1 MFAQKPPNIKKAIFN
16 FLRGVDIIREEEIVK
31 KLAHLSTAKK
41 YSTKERIFNR
51 TLNELF
57 AKGKLQKL
65 KFKDNTFITW
75 DNLTIQERNQKFA
88 RFYKL
93 VSEQY
98 KKMIGTSMYIGTN
111 QTGNQDSNPNYDPD
125 SNRYRGADKSPRKTP
140 TDLKAWLFD
149 NIENRD
155 IDRFDVLSEF
165 LYLEMQKSKLTYDTL
180 DGVFTQFDVAGIY
193 AGTNNSKTKNTITLA
208 DFRMLLG
215 RDMVMPMQN
224 VEDYKIFN
232 PKTKKPMFW
241 KYRNVEQ

>member
-1 MFAQKPPNIKKAIFN
+1 MFAQKPPKIKEAIFD
-16 FLRGVDIIREEEIVK
+16 FLRGVDIKNFNDIFDSVRKYTKSDTPKASIR
-31 KLAHLSTAKK
+31 
-41 YSTKERIFNR
+41 R
-51 TLNELF
+51 TLNELYN
-57 AKGKLQKL
+57 KGKIQKL

-75 DNLTIQERNQKFA
+75 DNLTPEERKKKFA

-111 QTGNQDSNPNYDPD
+111 QTGNQDSNPNYNPD

-149 NIENRD
+149 DIENRD

-208 DFRMLLG
+208 DFRALLG
-215 RDMVMPMQN
+215 RDEVMPMMN
-224 VEDYKIFN
+224 VEDYKIFK
-232 PKTKKPMFW
+232 PKEKKPMFW
-241 KYRNVEQ
+241 SLRGVEQ

>member
-1 MFAQKPPNIKKAIFN
+1 MFAQRPPSIKKAVFN
-16 FLRGVDIIREEEIVK
+16 FLRGINIKSEKEIIDNVK
-31 KLAHLSTAKK
+31 GFSKSKTPARS
-41 YSTKERIFNR
+41 INR

-57 AKGKLQKL
+57 KKGKLEKIY
-65 KFKDNTFITW
+65 KKDGTFFTW
-75 DNLTIQERNQKFA
+75 DKLSPEDRKKKFA

-111 QTGNQDSNPNYDPD
+111 QTGNQDNNPNYNPD

-149 NIENRD
+149 DIENRD
-155 IDRFDVLSEF
+155 TSRFDVLSEF

-208 DFRMLLG
+208 DFRALLG
-215 RDMVMPMQN
+215 RDEVMPMMN

-232 PKTKKPMFW
+232 PKEKKPMFW
-241 KYRNVEQ
+241 SLRGVEQ